1 MLRNSSPVG
10 ASTQS
15 SVAVAGLYEAWNRCA
30 ADPGCGNAWNA
41 LMEKLTPMLQRI
53 ARRVGSRWGVRDTE
67 ELADLQQDI
76 CLKISQQFR
85 SISVRMPREEAAAEL
100 YCKAVAANAAHDSLR
115 ARFAA
120 KRRVSLTVRL
130 DDQPPAA
137 MPVDSGGEREI
148 LLAQVKRLL
157 GGSRRDQTVFWLYY
171 RQGFTAKE
179 IASIPALGLT
189 NKGVESLL
197 HRMTMSLRAKF
208 GHPPER
214 MPPERMPPERM
225 EDERLTSVRPA

>member
-1 MLRNSSPVG
+1 MLRGPGSVELCS
-10 ASTQS
+10 A
-15 SVAVAGLYEAWNRCA
+15 SVAVAGLHEAWSRCA
-30 ADPGCGNAWNA
+30 ADPGCGHAWNA
-41 LMEKLTPMLQRI
+41 LMEKLTPMLPRI

-76 CLKISQQFR
+76 CLKISQQLR
-85 SISVRMPREEAAAEL
+85 PISARMPREDAAAEL

-120 KRRVSLTVRL
+120 KRKRSLTVRL
-130 DDQPPAA
+130 DDQPAPVAA
-137 MPVDSGGEREI
+137 AEDAGGEREI
-148 LLAQVKRLL
+148 LLEQVKRLL

-197 HRMTMSLRAKF
+197 HRMTSALRAKLD
-208 GHPPER
+208 GAPK
-214 MPPERMPPERM
+214 
-225 EDERLTSVRPA
+225 RPNT

>member
-1 MLRNSSPVG
+1 MSGCSSSQTLEDSVSHEQQL
-10 ASTQS
+10 STQT
-15 SVAVAGLYEAWNRCA
+15 SVAAVSLHEAWNRCA
-30 ADPGCGNAWNA
+30 ADPASGNAWNT
-41 LMEKLTPMLQRI
+41 LMERLTPMLQRI
-53 ARRVGSRWGVRDTE
+53 ARRVGSRWGVRGME
-67 ELADLQQDI
+67 ELEDLQQDI

-85 SISVRMPREEAAAEL
+85 SITDRMPREAVAAEM

-120 KRRVSLTVRL
+120 KRRASLTVTL
-130 DDQPPAA
+130 DDQLLPHSVGTRDA
-137 MPVDSGGEREI
+137 GGDREI

-157 GGSRRDQTVFWLYY
+157 GGSQRDQTVFWLYY

-197 HRMTMSLRAKF
+197 YRMTASLRAKLD
-208 GHPPER
+208 GSPQEPNSH
-214 MPPERMPPERM
+214 
-225 EDERLTSVRPA
+225 